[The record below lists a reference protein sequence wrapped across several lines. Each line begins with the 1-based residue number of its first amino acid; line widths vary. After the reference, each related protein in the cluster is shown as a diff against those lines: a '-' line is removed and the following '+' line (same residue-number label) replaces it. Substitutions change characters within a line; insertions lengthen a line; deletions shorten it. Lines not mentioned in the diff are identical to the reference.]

1 MAQTLDDV
9 VLEQMQTNE
18 TLQRVD
24 RRLDNFITLWFA
36 NKMDEMEMMRERLAP
51 PAPAVPSE
59 NTKPEKGPEGLGFG
73 LNMFGA
79 ALAAA
84 VAGFALGIDEY
95 LRAGLLLMRTGI
107 QNVFL
112 SLGKDFISLGKRF
125 AAIFSKGGAIGKA
138 LTRVGT
144 FIRPVTDFFRFIGF
158 IFGKLA
164 GVGKVIG
171 NVGKF
176 FEPIMKFAKTLTF
189 TLGKLGFL
197 FRIVGKLFLPLTAA
211 IEVGMAIFKEM
222 TSLGAGADIFD
233 TFLGLAKGIIKGLY
247 NIVLIPLDLIKDGV
261 SWLMNKMGFS
271 NFSKLLDSFSFS
283 DTFGGIVDT
292 MFNVLE
298 GFARGA
304 VAAIMAIAPGG
315 DSPAQAFMKEW
326 NNVMSGGTGSA
337 PTVETMQV
345 DTDANGNTV
354 AKKVSGARNGRTN
367 LAEMTPETL
376 TQSIVTANKK
386 STADRLSKS
395 SMREEVTGSIAKGTV
410 TAGEGATVNITNVNN
425 VNAPTSTQ
433 NNVSNGTSRRENRSL
448 SPVHNNGYLS
458 SAYSF

>member
-36 NKMDEMEMMRERLAP
+36 NKMDEMEMMRERIAP
-51 PAPAVPSE
+51 PAPTVPSE
-59 NTKPEKGPEGLGFG
+59 DTKPKDDVKGLDFGLGFLVAG
-73 LNMFGA
+73 V
-79 ALAAA
+79 AAA
-84 VAGFALGIDEY
+84 VLGFAAGIGDALNKGLKFFKIDLG
-95 LRAGLLLMRTGI
+95 A
-107 QNVFL
+107 
-112 SLGKDFISLGKRF
+112 KFIAWGAKF
-125 AAIFSKGGAIGKA
+125 KAIFSAEGAIGKA
-138 LTRVGT
+138 VAKVGT
-144 FIRPVTDFFRFIGF
+144 FFKPMTDFFGRIGAF
-158 IFGKLA
+158 LGKG
-164 GVGKVIG
+164 GVIGKVFAKIG
-171 NVGKF
+171 GFFQPIVTFVKGFGATFAKF
-176 FEPIMKFAKTLTF
+176 FGFF
-189 TLGKLGFL
+189 RVLG
-197 FRIVGKLFLPLTAA
+197 RVFLPLTAA
-211 IEVGMAIFKEM
+211 IEVGMAIFKEL
-222 TSLGAGADIFD
+222 TSLGDGADILDKF
-233 TFLGLAKGIIKGLY
+233 FAIAKGIQKGIA
-247 NIVLIPLDLIKDGV
+247 NIVLIPLDLLKDGV
-261 SWLMNKMGFS
+261 SWLMEKIGLG

-283 DTFGGIVDT
+283 DLFGKLVDT

-354 AKKVSGARNGRTN
+354 AKKVSGARGGRTN

-376 TQSIVTANKK
+376 TQSIVTANRK

-433 NNVSNGTSRRENRSL
+433 NNVSNGTSRRESRSL
-448 SPVHNNGYLS
+448 SPVHNNGYIS
-458 SAYSF
+458 SMYSF

>member
-36 NKMDEMEMMRERLAP
+36 NKMDEMEMMRERIAP
-51 PAPAVPSE
+51 PAPTVPSE
-59 NTKPEKGPEGLGFG
+59 DTKPKDDVKGLDFGLGFLVAG
-73 LNMFGA
+73 V
-79 ALAAA
+79 AAA
-84 VAGFALGIDEY
+84 VLGFAAGIGDALNKGLKFFKIDLG
-95 LRAGLLLMRTGI
+95 A
-107 QNVFL
+107 
-112 SLGKDFISLGKRF
+112 KFIAWGAKF
-125 AAIFSKGGAIGKA
+125 KAIFSAEGAIGKA
-138 LTRVGT
+138 VAKVGT
-144 FIRPVTDFFRFIGF
+144 FFKPMTDFFGRIGAF
-158 IFGKLA
+158 LGKG
-164 GVGKVIG
+164 GVIGKVFAKIG
-171 NVGKF
+171 GFFQPIVTFVKGFGATFAKF
-176 FEPIMKFAKTLTF
+176 FGFF
-189 TLGKLGFL
+189 RVLG
-197 FRIVGKLFLPLTAA
+197 RVFLPLTAA
-211 IEVGMAIFKEM
+211 IEVGMAIFKEL
-222 TSLGAGADIFD
+222 TSLGDGADILDKF
-233 TFLGLAKGIIKGLY
+233 FAIAKGIQKGIA
-247 NIVLIPLDLIKDGV
+247 NIVLIPLDLLKDGV
-261 SWLMNKMGFS
+261 SWLMEKIGLG

-283 DTFGGIVDT
+283 DLFGKLVDT

-354 AKKVSGARNGRTN
+354 AKKVSGARGGRTN

-376 TQSIVTANKK
+376 TQSIVTANRK

-433 NNVSNGTSRRENRSL
+433 NNVSNGTSRRESRSL

>member
-36 NKMDEMEMMRERLAP
+36 NKMDEMEMMRERIAP
-51 PAPAVPSE
+51 PAPTVPSE
-59 NTKPEKGPEGLGFG
+59 DTKPKDDVKGLDFGLGFLVAG
-73 LNMFGA
+73 V
-79 ALAAA
+79 AAA
-84 VAGFALGIDEY
+84 VLGFAAGIGDALNKGLKFFKIDLG
-95 LRAGLLLMRTGI
+95 A
-107 QNVFL
+107 
-112 SLGKDFISLGKRF
+112 KFIAWGAKF
-125 AAIFSKGGAIGKA
+125 KAIFSAEGAIGKA
-138 LTRVGT
+138 VAKVGT
-144 FIRPVTDFFRFIGF
+144 FFKPMTDFFGRIGAF
-158 IFGKLA
+158 LGKG
-164 GVGKVIG
+164 GVIGKVFAKIG
-171 NVGKF
+171 GFFQPIVTFVKGFGATFAKF
-176 FEPIMKFAKTLTF
+176 FGFF
-189 TLGKLGFL
+189 RVLG
-197 FRIVGKLFLPLTAA
+197 RVFLPLTAA
-211 IEVGMAIFKEM
+211 IEVGMAIFKEL
-222 TSLGAGADIFD
+222 TSLGDGADILDKF
-233 TFLGLAKGIIKGLY
+233 FAIAKGIQKGIA
-247 NIVLIPLDLIKDGV
+247 NIVLIPLDLLKDGV
-261 SWLMNKMGFS
+261 SWLMEKIGLG

-283 DTFGGIVDT
+283 DLFGKLVDT

-433 NNVSNGTSRRENRSL
+433 NNVSNGTSRRESRSL
-448 SPVHNNGYLS
+448 SPVHNNGYIS
-458 SAYSF
+458 SMYSF

>member
-36 NKMDEMEMMRERLAP
+36 NKMDEMEMMRERIAP
-51 PAPAVPSE
+51 PAPTVPSE
-59 NTKPEKGPEGLGFG
+59 DTKPKDDVKGLDFGLGFLVAG
-73 LNMFGA
+73 V
-79 ALAAA
+79 AAA
-84 VAGFALGIDEY
+84 VLGFAAGIGDALNKGLKFFKIDLG
-95 LRAGLLLMRTGI
+95 A
-107 QNVFL
+107 
-112 SLGKDFISLGKRF
+112 KFIAWGAKF
-125 AAIFSKGGAIGKA
+125 KAIFSAEGAIGKA
-138 LTRVGT
+138 VAKVGT
-144 FIRPVTDFFRFIGF
+144 FFKPMTDFFGRIGAF
-158 IFGKLA
+158 LGKG
-164 GVGKVIG
+164 GVIGKVFAKIG
-171 NVGKF
+171 GFFQPIVTFVKGFGATFAKF
-176 FEPIMKFAKTLTF
+176 FGFF
-189 TLGKLGFL
+189 RVLG
-197 FRIVGKLFLPLTAA
+197 RVFLPLTAA

-222 TSLGAGADIFD
+222 TSLGEGADIFD
-233 TFLGLAKGIIKGLY
+233 KFLGLAKGIIKGIQ
-247 NIVLIPLDLIKDGV
+247 NIVLIPLDLLKDGV
-261 SWLMNKMGFS
+261 SWLMKKMGFG

-283 DTFGGIVDT
+283 DAFGTLVDT
-292 MFNVLE
+292 MFNVIE

-304 VAAIMAIAPGG
+304 VAAILAIAPGG

-354 AKKVSGARNGRTN
+354 AKKVSGARGGRTN

-376 TQSIVTANKK
+376 TQSIVTANRK

-448 SPVHNNGYLS
+448 SPVHNNGYIS
-458 SAYSF
+458 SMYSF

>member
-36 NKMDEMEMMRERLAP
+36 NKMDEMEMMRERIAP
-51 PAPAVPSE
+51 PAPTVPSE
-59 NTKPEKGPEGLGFG
+59 DTKPKDDVKGLDFGLGFLVAG
-73 LNMFGA
+73 V
-79 ALAAA
+79 AAA
-84 VAGFALGIDEY
+84 VLGFAAGIGDALNKGLKFFKIDLG
-95 LRAGLLLMRTGI
+95 A
-107 QNVFL
+107 
-112 SLGKDFISLGKRF
+112 KFIAWGAKF
-125 AAIFSKGGAIGKA
+125 KAIFSAEGAIGKA
-138 LTRVGT
+138 VAKVGT
-144 FIRPVTDFFRFIGF
+144 FFKPMTDFFGRIGAF
-158 IFGKLA
+158 LGKG
-164 GVGKVIG
+164 GVIGKVFAKIG
-171 NVGKF
+171 GFFQPIVTFVKGFGATFAKF
-176 FEPIMKFAKTLTF
+176 FGFF
-189 TLGKLGFL
+189 RVLG
-197 FRIVGKLFLPLTAA
+197 RVFLPLTAA
-211 IEVGMAIFKEM
+211 IEVGMAIFKEL
-222 TSLGAGADIFD
+222 TSLGDGADILDKF
-233 TFLGLAKGIIKGLY
+233 FAIAKGIQKGIA
-247 NIVLIPLDLIKDGV
+247 NIVLIPLDLLKDGV
-261 SWLMNKMGFS
+261 SWLMEKIGLG

-283 DTFGGIVDT
+283 DLFGKLVDT

-354 AKKVSGARNGRTN
+354 AKKVSGARGGRTN

-433 NNVSNGTSRRENRSL
+433 NNVSNGTSRRESRSL
-448 SPVHNNGYLS
+448 SPVHNNGYIS
-458 SAYSF
+458 SMYSF

>member
-36 NKMDEMEMMRERLAP
+36 NKMDEMEMMRERIAP
-51 PAPAVPSE
+51 PAPTVPSE
-59 NTKPEKGPEGLGFG
+59 DTKPKDDVKGLDFGLGFLVAG
-73 LNMFGA
+73 V
-79 ALAAA
+79 AAA
-84 VAGFALGIDEY
+84 VLGFAAGIGDALNKGLKFFKIDLG
-95 LRAGLLLMRTGI
+95 A
-107 QNVFL
+107 
-112 SLGKDFISLGKRF
+112 KFIAWGAKF
-125 AAIFSKGGAIGKA
+125 KAIFSAEGAIGKA
-138 LTRVGT
+138 VAKVGT
-144 FIRPVTDFFRFIGF
+144 FFKPMTDFFGRIGAF
-158 IFGKLA
+158 LGKG
-164 GVGKVIG
+164 GVIGKVFAKIG
-171 NVGKF
+171 GFFQPIVTFVKGFGATFAKF
-176 FEPIMKFAKTLTF
+176 FGFF
-189 TLGKLGFL
+189 RVLG
-197 FRIVGKLFLPLTAA
+197 RVFLPLTAA
-211 IEVGMAIFKEM
+211 IEVGMAIFKEL
-222 TSLGAGADIFD
+222 TSLGDGADILDKF
-233 TFLGLAKGIIKGLY
+233 FAIAKGIQKGIA
-247 NIVLIPLDLIKDGV
+247 NIVLIPLDLLKDGV
-261 SWLMNKMGFS
+261 SWLMEKIGLG

-283 DTFGGIVDT
+283 DLFGKLVDT

-354 AKKVSGARNGRTN
+354 AKKVSGARGGRTN

-376 TQSIVTANKK
+376 TQSIVTANRK

-433 NNVSNGTSRRENRSL
+433 NNVSNGTSRRESRSL
-448 SPVHNNGYLS
+448 SPVHNNGYIS

>member
-18 TLQRVD
+18 TLKRVD
-24 RRLDNFITLWFA
+24 RNLDNFITLWFA
-36 NKMDEMEMMRERLAP
+36 NKMDEMEMMRERIAP
-51 PAPAVPSE
+51 PVPAAPAEGV
-59 NTKPEKGPEGLGFG
+59 KPKDDVKGLDFGLGFLVAG
-73 LNMFGA
+73 V
-79 ALAAA
+79 AAA
-84 VAGFALGIDEY
+84 VLGFAAGIGDA
-95 LRAGLLLMRTGI
+95 LNAGLKFFKI
-107 QNVFL
+107 D
-112 SLGKDFISLGKRF
+112 LGAKFIAWGAKF
-125 AAIFSKGGAIGKA
+125 KAIFSAEGAIGKA
-138 LTRVGT
+138 VAKVGT
-144 FIRPVTDFFRFIGF
+144 FFKPMTDFFGRIGAF
-158 IFGKLA
+158 LGKG
-164 GVGKVIG
+164 GVIGKVFAKIG
-171 NVGKF
+171 GFFQPIVTFVKGFGATFAKF
-176 FEPIMKFAKTLTF
+176 FGFF
-189 TLGKLGFL
+189 RVLG
-197 FRIVGKLFLPLTAA
+197 RVFLPLTAA

-222 TSLGAGADIFD
+222 TSLGEGADIFD
-233 TFLGLAKGIIKGLY
+233 KFLGLAKGIIKGIQ
-247 NIVLIPLDLIKDGV
+247 NIVLIPLDLLKDGV
-261 SWLMNKMGFS
+261 SWLMSKMGFG

-283 DTFGGIVDT
+283 DAFGTLVDT
-292 MFNVLE
+292 MFNVVE

-304 VAAIMAIAPGG
+304 VAAILAIAPGG

-367 LAEMTPETL
+367 LTEMTPETL

-433 NNVSNGTSRRENRSL
+433 NNVSNGTSRRESRSL

>member
-1 MAQTLDDV
+1 
-9 VLEQMQTNE
+9 MQTNE

-36 NKMDEMEMMRERLAP
+36 NKMDEMEMMRERIAP
-51 PAPAVPSE
+51 PAPTVPSE
-59 NTKPEKGPEGLGFG
+59 DTKPKDDVKGLDFGLGFLVAG
-73 LNMFGA
+73 V
-79 ALAAA
+79 AAA
-84 VAGFALGIDEY
+84 VLGFAAGIGDALNKGLKFFKIDLG
-95 LRAGLLLMRTGI
+95 A
-107 QNVFL
+107 
-112 SLGKDFISLGKRF
+112 KFIAWGAKF
-125 AAIFSKGGAIGKA
+125 KAIFSAEGAIGKA
-138 LTRVGT
+138 VAKVGT
-144 FIRPVTDFFRFIGF
+144 FFKPMTDFFGRIGAF
-158 IFGKLA
+158 LGKG
-164 GVGKVIG
+164 GVIGKVFAKIG
-171 NVGKF
+171 GFFQPIVTFVKGFGATFAKF
-176 FEPIMKFAKTLTF
+176 FGFF
-189 TLGKLGFL
+189 RVLG
-197 FRIVGKLFLPLTAA
+197 RVFLPLTAA
-211 IEVGMAIFKEM
+211 IEVGMAIFKEL
-222 TSLGAGADIFD
+222 TSLGDGADILDKF
-233 TFLGLAKGIIKGLY
+233 FAIAKGIQKGIA
-247 NIVLIPLDLIKDGV
+247 NIVLIPLDLLKDGV
-261 SWLMNKMGFS
+261 SWLMEKIGLG

-283 DTFGGIVDT
+283 DLFGKLVDT

-354 AKKVSGARNGRTN
+354 AKKVSGARGGRTN

-376 TQSIVTANKK
+376 TQSIVTANRK

-433 NNVSNGTSRRENRSL
+433 NNVSNGTSRRESRSL
-448 SPVHNNGYLS
+448 SPVHNNGYIS
-458 SAYSF
+458 SMYSF

>member
-36 NKMDEMEMMRERLAP
+36 NKMDEMEMMRERIAP
-51 PAPAVPSE
+51 PAPTVPSE
-59 NTKPEKGPEGLGFG
+59 DTKPKDDVKGLDFGLGFLVAG
-73 LNMFGA
+73 V
-79 ALAAA
+79 AAA
-84 VAGFALGIDEY
+84 VLGFAAGIGDA
-95 LRAGLLLMRTGI
+95 LNAGLKFFKI
-107 QNVFL
+107 D
-112 SLGKDFISLGKRF
+112 LGAKFIAWGAKF
-125 AAIFSKGGAIGKA
+125 KAIFSAEGAIGKA
-138 LTRVGT
+138 VAKVGT
-144 FIRPVTDFFRFIGF
+144 FFKPMTDFFGRIGAF
-158 IFGKLA
+158 LGKG
-164 GVGKVIG
+164 GVIGKVFAKIG
-171 NVGKF
+171 GFFQPIVTFVKGFGATFAKF
-176 FEPIMKFAKTLTF
+176 FGFF
-189 TLGKLGFL
+189 RVLG
-197 FRIVGKLFLPLTAA
+197 RVFLPLTAA

-222 TSLGAGADIFD
+222 TSLGEGADIFD
-233 TFLGLAKGIIKGLY
+233 KFLGLAKGIIKGLQ

-261 SWLMNKMGFS
+261 SWLMKKMGFG

-283 DTFGGIVDT
+283 DAFGILVDT
-292 MFNVLE
+292 MFNVIE

-304 VAAIMAIAPGG
+304 VAAILAIAPGG

-354 AKKVSGARNGRTN
+354 AKKVSGARGGRTN

-376 TQSIVTANKK
+376 TQSIVTANRK

-448 SPVHNNGYLS
+448 SPVHNNGYIS
-458 SAYSF
+458 SMYSF